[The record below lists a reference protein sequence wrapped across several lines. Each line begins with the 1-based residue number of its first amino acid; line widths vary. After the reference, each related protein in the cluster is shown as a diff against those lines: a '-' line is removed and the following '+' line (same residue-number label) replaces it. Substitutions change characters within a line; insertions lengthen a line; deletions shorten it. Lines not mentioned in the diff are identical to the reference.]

1 MAAGGGKGA
10 GIFRLLAKHG
20 FNILTGIIHENDI
33 DFYVA
38 MGIGAEVIKEKP
50 FVAVGMEN
58 YIRAVNI
65 MEKADHIVDT
75 GVPVH
80 ELNKLNADVIRHALK
95 LGKKV
100 FTIRKRDDA
109 ELLFGASSRNLIYCK
124 DELSVLEKFH

>member
-1 MAAGGGKGA
+1 MAAGAGKATGM
-10 GIFRLLAKHG
+10 FRLLAKHV
-20 FNILTGIIHENDI
+20 FNISTGIIHENDI
-33 DFYVA
+33 DFHVA
-38 MGIGAEVIKEKP
+38 RGVGAEVIKEKP

-65 MEKADHIVDT
+65 MEKADHIIDT